1 MKVFIGDYP
10 TDDKARDVQVSI
22 DDYDLWSMDITLA
35 HIIAPMLQML
45 IDKKYGSPFVDDVD
59 VPEHL
64 RSTAAP
70 PKENDWDTDDLWHK
84 RWEYA
89 VGEMLWAMT
98 QLCKGNDTSQ
108 FYDHSEVDNDA
119 DINVQISQMK
129 VDDVG
134 LDAHRARIQNG
145 CVLFGKYFQNL
156 WD

>member
-10 TDDKARDVQVSI
+10 ADDEKRVVDVSI
-22 DDYDLWSMDITLA
+22 DDYDLWSMDNTLA
-35 HIIAPMLQML
+35 HIIAPMLKML
-45 IDKKYGSPFVDDVD
+45 IDKKYGSPCVDDED

-70 PKENDWDTDDLWHK
+70 PKENDWDTDDLWHQ
-84 RWEYA
+84 RWEYI

-98 QLCKGNDTSQ
+98 QLTTDGHTSQ

-129 VDDVG
+129 VDDAG
-134 LDAHRARIQNG
+134 LDAHIKRIQNG

>member
-1 MKVFIGDYP
+1 MKVFIGDYR
-10 TDDKARDVQVSI
+10 DDDEKRDVQVSI
-22 DDYDLWSMDITLA
+22 DDYDLWSMDNTLA
-35 HIIAPMLQML
+35 YIIAPMLKML
-45 IDKKYGSPFVDDVD
+45 IDKKYGSPFVNDED

-70 PKENDWDTDDLWHK
+70 PKENDWDTDDLWHQ
-84 RWEYA
+84 RWEYT
-89 VGEMLWAMT
+89 VGEMFWAMT
-98 QLCKGNDTSQ
+98 QLSMGNDTSQ
-108 FYDHSEVDNDA
+108 FYDHSEVDHDA

-134 LDAHRARIQNG
+134 LAAHQARVQNG